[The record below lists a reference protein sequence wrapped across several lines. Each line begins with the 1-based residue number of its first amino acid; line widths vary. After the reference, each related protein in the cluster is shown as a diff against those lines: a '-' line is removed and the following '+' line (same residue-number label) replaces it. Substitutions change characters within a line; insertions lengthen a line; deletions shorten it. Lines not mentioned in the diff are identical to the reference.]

1 MSFKTPSDCD
11 MASFEFEPESP
22 VADDVV
28 VVVLETDTRS
38 PPFKDKLSE
47 NMKKEIKQKSHEM
60 MRID

>member
-1 MSFKTPSDCD
+1 

>member
-1 MSFKTPSDCD
+1 

-22 VADDVV
+22 PVVDDVV

-47 NMKKEIKQKSHEM
+47 KNEKEIKQKSHEM